1 MLLPVRVA
9 HAIREGTASLAFRR
23 WAKPEVKPG
32 STFLTAT
39 GVIRVEE
46 VTEVDSAAITD
57 EDAAL
62 AGWASAD
69 KLRAKFPDDGSR
81 ITYRVRLSWAG
92 EDPRH
97 ELRERALT
105 DEDAAALDT
114 RLERLDRASS
124 HGPWTIATL
133 QLIGRRPRVRAPD
146 LAAELGRE
154 RDPFKIDVRKL
165 KNLGLTIS
173 HDVGY
178 ELSPRGVAYLA
189 LGRYPTLNATRPP
202 SVGSTMIPLSPPT
215 SG

>member
-1 MLLPVRVA
+1 MLLPVKVA
-9 HAIREGTASLAFRR
+9 HAIRDGTASLAFRR
-23 WAKPEVKPG
+23 WTKPEVKPG
-32 STFLTAT
+32 STFLTAA

-62 AGWASAD
+62 AGWAGAD
-69 KLRAKFPDDGSR
+69 KLRAKFPDDAGPDGHSR
-81 ITYRVRLSWAG
+81 TTYRIRLSWAG

-114 RLERLDRASS
+114 KLERLDRASS
-124 HGPWTIATL
+124 HGPWSIATL

-178 ELSPRGVAYLA
+178 ELSPRGIAYLA
-189 LGRYPTLNATRPP
+189 RSERVRR
-202 SVGSTMIPLSPPT
+202 SSGS
-215 SG
+215 